1 MIKVKIKSPVRPV
14 VLTLAGNDCSGMAGL
29 AMDIRTQ
36 TALGIHTA
44 PVTTANT
51 AQSHTGV
58 DAVNAVDNRV
68 LESQLKATSALPFA
82 VIKSG
87 LIANLQQITQIK
99 AFVEKQPVP
108 WVCDPVLKASSGE
121 QLHDS
126 ASANDNTFNKSVLNN
141 HQPNDDY
148 LSRFKT
154 ELLPHISVITPN
166 RDEAV
171 ALTGQPIKN
180 HQDVEHAAE
189 KLLAMGAQSV
199 VIKGGHR
206 LSQSPQF
213 NNWCQDYF
221 SDGNKSFWLSSKRLD
236 TVNSRGTGCAFA
248 SALASALALEY
259 PIYDAVVIAKMAVH
273 QGLRLG
279 YGHDLAQGPISIQ
292 AFPDKQIDLPCLTS
306 QGDFALESFKFTDC
320 NSPTMGLYP
329 VVDRA
334 SWIPRLAPL
343 GVSTIQLRV
352 KDLADEPLIDEIK
365 SAIKLAKQHNC
376 RLFINDYWQLAIKLG
391 AYGVHLGQEDLDT
404 ADIEAIQKAGLAL
417 GISTHCHYEVA
428 RAHSYQP
435 SYIACGP
442 VYPTDS
448 KIMPW
453 IPHDLQGLS
462 YWRRVL
468 NYPLTAI
475 GGINRSRIAD
485 VAKTG
490 VDAIAMISAITQADD
505 PEQVAADFVKL
516 INTNKA

>member
-1 MIKVKIKSPVRPV
+1 
-14 VLTLAGNDCSGMAGL
+14 
-29 AMDIRTQ
+29 
-36 TALGIHTA
+36 
-44 PVTTANT
+44 
-51 AQSHTGV
+51 
-58 DAVNAVDNRV
+58 
-68 LESQLKATSALPFA
+68 
-82 VIKSG
+82 
-87 LIANLQQITQIK
+87 
-99 AFVEKQPVP
+99 
-108 WVCDPVLKASSGE
+108 
-121 QLHDS
+121 
-126 ASANDNTFNKSVLNN
+126 
-141 HQPNDDY
+141 
-148 LSRFKT
+148 
-154 ELLPHISVITPN
+154 
-166 RDEAV
+166 
-171 ALTGQPIKN
+171 
-180 HQDVEHAAE
+180 
-189 KLLAMGAQSV
+189 
-199 VIKGGHR
+199 
-206 LSQSPQF
+206 
-213 NNWCQDYF
+213 
-221 SDGNKSFWLSSKRLD
+221 
-236 TVNSRGTGCAFA
+236 
-248 SALASALALEY
+248 
-259 PIYDAVVIAKMAVH
+259 MAVH

-306 QGDFALESFKFTDC
+306 QGDFALESFKFTNC
-320 NSPTMGLYP
+320 NSPAMGLYP

-352 KDLADEPLIDEIK
+352 KNLADEPLIDEIK

-448 KIMPW
+448 KVMPW
-453 IPHDLQGLS
+453 IPHDLQGLT